1 MGSMASVEYPTV
13 LTAMDSQHETLREI
27 STQDH
32 WNPVHT
38 DEEEQYLNSAGRGKA
53 IKHFR

>member
-1 MGSMASVEYPTV
+1 MVSIEYPTV
-13 LTAMDSQHETLREI
+13 LTATDSQHETLLEI

-32 WNPVHT
+32 WSPAHT
-38 DEEEQYLNSAGRGKA
+38 DEEEQYPSSAGRGKA